1 MQGDSVKIRDDI
13 QRLFEKVPA
22 MINRYESQVPLIAQM
37 VKHWIKE
44 AKDVLKCY
52 KVPQFSELAV
62 MRGCITAAEQG
73 VWDNSFIMKQNV
85 RQSKVAPAIA
95 IITLKRAQDILQLI
109 LDPINRSLDEAKKL
123 LNGIVLI
130 TAQKKIIT
138 QYSGPD
144 GELTVSVREF
154 WETLAARRNIR
165 EALSRVLT
173 IVTYNDAIHLM
184 KECLDEL
191 PQYFKKKSGKQL
203 PSEKKQLLKK
213 QAPVLPGIKKREYE
227 KVGHV
232 NH

>member
-1 MQGDSVKIRDDI
+1 MHSDSIKLRNEL
-13 QRLFEKVPA
+13 QYLFEKVPH
-22 MINRYESQVPLIAQM
+22 IVNRYENQVPLIAQM

-44 AKDVLKCY
+44 AEDVLKYY

-73 VWDNSFIMKQNV
+73 VWDNSFIIKQNV

-123 LNGIVLI
+123 LNGIILI
-130 TAQKKIIT
+130 TAQRKIIT

-144 GELTVSVREF
+144 GELTVSVREL
-154 WETLAARRNIR
+154 WEYLATRENIR
-165 EALSRVLT
+165 EALSQVLT

-184 KECLDEL
+184 KECLDQL
-191 PQYFKKKSGKQL
+191 PQYLTNKTGQQLPPANEAITERTSASLTGDKKSVNKK
-203 PSEKKQLLKK
+203 EKDK
-213 QAPVLPGIKKREYE
+213 
-227 KVGHV
+227 
-232 NH
+232 